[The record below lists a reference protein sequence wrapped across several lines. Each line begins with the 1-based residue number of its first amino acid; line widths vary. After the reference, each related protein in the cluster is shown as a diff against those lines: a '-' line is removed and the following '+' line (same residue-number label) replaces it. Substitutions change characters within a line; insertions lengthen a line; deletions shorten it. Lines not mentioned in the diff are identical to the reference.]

1 MIEAGE
7 EVRRFVERTAGE
19 YAVSTALSD
28 AEYGGGREV
37 RLLAPGTG
45 DGDLP
50 EADLVVSFD
59 APSRAPAWGKH
70 LLRLGKM
77 ARKAL
82 VVFVQN
88 PECVWPLRYG
98 RAASMIEVAGILWQ
112 VGRVREHAYLDVP
125 RLVAGVCGGEPSFV
139 PVGLLA
145 RRTARLQAFAVDT
158 RPRTPQARRRASAP
172 RS

>member
-19 YAVSTALSD
+19 YAASTVLSD

-45 DGDLP
+45 DVPD
-50 EADLVVSFD
+50 ADLVVSFD
-59 APSRAPAWGKH
+59 APSRAARWGEH

-88 PECVWPLRYG
+88 PERVWPLRSG
-98 RAASMIEVAGILWQ
+98 GATSMVELAGVLWQ
-112 VGRVREHAYLDVP
+112 AGRVREHAYLDVS
-125 RLVAGVCGGEPSFV
+125 RLVAGGRAGEPSFV
-139 PVGLLA
+139 PVGLVA
-145 RRTARLQAFAVDT
+145 RRTARLQAFVVDT
-158 RPRTPQARRRASAP
+158 MPRTPQARRRLRVSGEP
-172 RS
+172 